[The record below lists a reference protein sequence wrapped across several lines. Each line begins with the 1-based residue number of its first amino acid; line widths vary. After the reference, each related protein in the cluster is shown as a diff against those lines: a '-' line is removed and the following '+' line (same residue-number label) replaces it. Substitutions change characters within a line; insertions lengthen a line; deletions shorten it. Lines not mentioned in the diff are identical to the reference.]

1 MTGLMVN
8 PNFAGSMMVGPR
20 RATGIS
26 RTMARGFLRCG
37 TDGIGKSIRKSAA
50 CPKDRIRLPCKG
62 SIPRVPEMITHGMK
76 VGAGRRRDEQ
86 DSGFLFGNDAS
97 EPLLHVTACPQEEN
111 VAEDCEEVTWTDDAS
126 LAGKWLCH
134 GKNSAQEIFEQN
146 SENYLNATTCYVGKD
161 GKLRVGVKMSGV
173 TWGAAWVVF

>member
-1 MTGLMVN
+1 
-8 PNFAGSMMVGPR
+8 MMVGPR

-76 VGAGRRRDEQ
+76 VGGRKATRRTRFWVTFSVTMLLNPFSMLQLVRRRRTWLKTVRKWLGQ
-86 DSGFLFGNDAS
+86 TTLPWPGNGCAMERIPHRKS
-97 EPLLHVTACPQEEN
+97 SSRIARITWMPRL
-111 VAEDCEEVTWTDDAS
+111 VTWVKTVS
-126 LAGKWLCH
+126 
-134 GKNSAQEIFEQN
+134 SA
-146 SENYLNATTCYVGKD
+146 
-161 GKLRVGVKMSGV
+161 
-173 TWGAAWVVF
+173 